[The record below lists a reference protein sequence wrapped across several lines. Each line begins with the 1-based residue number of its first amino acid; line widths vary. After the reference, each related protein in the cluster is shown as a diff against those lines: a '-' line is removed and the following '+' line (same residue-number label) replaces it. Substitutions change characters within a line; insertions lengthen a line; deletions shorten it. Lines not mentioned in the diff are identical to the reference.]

1 MSHIA
6 RKPTPPNI
14 PAKIRK
20 NNMSDSLPIANDR
33 SRRPPDPDKRAKV
46 PVRVLLMSGIG
57 QSDGRVSIE
66 GAGVAGRGGC
76 ARHHGPPRG
85 RPNAPARTSNAARN
99 CAGVH

>member
-33 SRRPPDPDKRAKV
+33 SRRPPDPGKRAKV
-46 PVRVLLMSGIG
+46 PVRVLLMGGIG
-57 QSDGRVSIE
+57 QGDARVGIE
-66 GAGVAGRGGC
+66 GAGVA
-76 ARHHGPPRG
+76 RHG
-85 RPNAPARTSNAARN
+85 
-99 CAGVH
+99 